1 MLLAMKLIVTDAMK
15 DQNGPCNINPLQSSY
30 LTAACFAKTV
40 FNGCLK
46 AKGYF

>member
-1 MLLAMKLIVTDAMK
+1 MLLAILLTVTDAMK
-15 DQNGPCNINPLQSSY
+15 DQNGPCNINHLQSSY
-30 LTAACFAKTV
+30 LTAACYAKTV

>member
-1 MLLAMKLIVTDAMK
+1 MK
-15 DQNGPCNINPLQSSY
+15 DQNGSCNINPLQSTY
-30 LTAACFAKTV
+30 LTAAYYAKTV